1 MRSLLILPLL
11 LGISSPAI
19 ANNSQDAV
27 EKQYKVYWGKW
38 SNTSLLQSNPQ
49 KARDYCNK
57 AIEVD
62 PNNSDISNPYFFK
75 SIITIMF
82 TDEFETNKS
91 KIIFEST
98 YKDLTKVIENTDS
111 VGQKSQA
118 SSYRLFTD
126 LAFKKRYKKYLGK
139 TLCSDLERGLNHK
152 MGKDLTKVLI
162 DFNKN
167 IKK

>member
-27 EKQYKVYWGKW
+27 EKQYKIYWGKW

-91 KIIFEST
+91 KII
-98 YKDLTKVIENTDS
+98 Y
-111 VGQKSQA
+111 
-118 SSYRLFTD
+118 
-126 LAFKKRYKKYLGK
+126 
-139 TLCSDLERGLNHK
+139 
-152 MGKDLTKVLI
+152 
-162 DFNKN
+162 
-167 IKK
+167 